1 MKRAEGNFL
10 MAANKRTKYAEGL
23 FKPATIATA
32 IDEAAMQGHRRYRIV
47 QEFPFDLSDTEAAKA
62 LEKWLDSEQFEYVW
76 RPTRLEQDAFRPS
89 ILAEYPELEIS
100 W

>member
-1 MKRAEGNFL
+1 MKRSDSNYL
-10 MAANKRTKYAEGL
+10 MAAATRTKYAEKL
-23 FKPATIATA
+23 FKPLTVATA

-47 QEFPFDLSDTEAAKA
+47 QEFPFDLSDTEAART

-76 RPTRLEQDAFRPS
+76 RPTRLEQDAYRPS

>member
-1 MKRAEGNFL
+1 MKRSEGNFL
-10 MAANKRTKYAEGL
+10 MASRKRMKYAENL
-23 FKPATIATA
+23 FNPATVAAA

-47 QEFPFDLSDTEAAKA
+47 QEFAFDLSDTEAAKA

-76 RPTRLEQDAFRPS
+76 RPTRLEQDAYRPS

>member
-1 MKRAEGNFL
+1 MKRAEGNVL
-10 MAANKRTKYAEGL
+10 MATTTRTKYAERL
-23 FKPATIATA
+23 FKLATIAAA
-32 IDEAAMQGHRRYRIV
+32 IDEAAFHGHRRYRVV

-62 LEKWLDSEQFEYVW
+62 LEKWLDAEQFEYVW
-76 RPTRLEQDAFRPS
+76 RPTRLEQDDFRPS

>member
-1 MKRAEGNFL
+1 
-10 MAANKRTKYAEGL
+10 MAANKRTKYAEEL
-23 FKPATIATA
+23 FKSAAIAA
-32 IDEAAMQGHRRYRIV
+32 AVDETAMQGYRRYRIV

-62 LEKWLDSEQFEYVW
+62 LEKWLNSEQFEYVW
-76 RPTRLEQDAFRPS
+76 RPTRLEQDAYRPS

>member
-1 MKRAEGNFL
+1 MKRSEGNVL
-10 MAANKRTKYAEGL
+10 MATIMRTKYAATL

-32 IDEAAMQGHRRYRIV
+32 IDDAALQGLRRYRIV
-47 QEFPFDLSDTEAAKA
+47 QEFPFDLSDTEEAKA

-76 RPTRLEQDAFRPS
+76 RPTRLEQDAYRPS
-89 ILAEYPELEIS
+89 IVAEYPELEIS